1 MTKGKGLPELA
12 ALPVTKLEELVRHH
26 NRLYWDLDA
35 PELSDPDFDRLVR
48 RLRDVAPSSPVLDEL
63 GASRFGEPVAHDVAM
78 LSLDKCY
85 GDEELADWLLDFEG
99 RVVVSP
105 KFDGLAASLRF
116 DARGNLAR
124 AATRGD
130 GVTGD
135 DITRNVREI
144 ADVPRRLKVKPPG
157 PVEVRG
163 EIFLRLSAFARHKDR
178 FSNPRNLAAGA
189 IKQKD
194 PKKCAEIGLSFAA
207 YEVFGLDAP
216 TEHDKIDW
224 LARAGFA
231 PIERRVVEK
240 PEVLSVYRELAA
252 RRGALD
258 YEIDGVVMKA
268 DRVDEQQRLGSTAH
282 HPRFALAYKFQG
294 DTGTSRLRD
303 VEWSVARS
311 GAVTPVAIVDPVA
324 LSGVLVSRAS
334 LHHPGYVAKLGLSL
348 GAEVEL
354 TRRGGV
360 IPNVERVTKPGDRPV
375 IVPERCPSCG
385 AKLVPRGDFLL
396 CARPGQCRAA
406 RIGQL
411 AHFVAATEMD
421 GFGDRMLGEL
431 YDRALVRAP
440 IELFSL
446 TTAQLLTIPRVG
458 DKLASKL
465 VAEIDAA
472 KRIRLDDFLR
482 SLGIDDL
489 GQHVAKVLTREV
501 GGLDA
506 ILAATSEQ
514 LAAIHGIGE
523 VIAAS
528 VTDGLARERATI
540 DALRRV
546 MVIEDARRAAPAQG
560 PLAGLSFVFT
570 GKMAR
575 QKREQAQAVVQR
587 LGGATPD
594 GVSRTTSYLVIGD
607 DRSDGK
613 QSSKEK
619 AARKL
624 VAAGGGP
631 KIISEEEFE
640 RMVAGG

>member
-1 MTKGKGLPELA
+1 MKASGLPDLQAATVAELEA
-12 ALPVTKLEELVRHH
+12 LVRHH
-26 NRLYWDLDA
+26 NRLYWDEDA
-35 PELSDPDFDRLVR
+35 PEISDPEFDRLVR
-48 RLRDVAPSSPVLDEL
+48 ALAERAPGSPALEEL
-63 GASRFGEPVAHDVAM
+63 GASRFGEPVTHEVAM

-85 GDEELADWLLDFEG
+85 GDDELTDWLEDFEG

-105 KFDGLAASLRF
+105 KFDGVAASLRY
-116 DARGNLAR
+116 DAGGQLVL

-144 ADVPRRLKVKPPG
+144 ADVPRRLAVAPPG

-163 EIFLRLSAFARHKDR
+163 EIFLRLSVFARHKDR

-194 PKKCAEIGLSFAA
+194 PRKSAEIGLSFAA
-207 YEVFGLDAP
+207 YEAFGLDAP

-240 PEVLSVYRELAA
+240 SEALAVYRDLAA
-252 RRGALD
+252 RRSSLD

-268 DRVDEQQRLGSTAH
+268 DRVDEQRRLGSTAH
-282 HPRFALAYKFQG
+282 HPRFAIAYKFQG
-294 DTGTSRLRD
+294 DTGTSRLRE
-303 VEWSVARS
+303 VEWSVSRT

-360 IPNVERVTKPGDRPV
+360 IPNVERVTKPGTTP
-375 IVPERCPSCG
+375 IAVPDACPSCG
-385 AKLVPRGDFLL
+385 SPLSPLGDFLL
-396 CARPGQCRAA
+396 CSRTSTCRAA
-406 RIGQL
+406 QIGRV
-411 AHFVAATEMD
+411 AHFLAATEIE
-421 GFGDRMLGEL
+421 GFGERMLGEL
-431 YDRALVRAP
+431 FDRGLVRAP
-440 IELFSL
+440 QELFSL
-446 TTAQLLTIPRVG
+446 TAEQLLTIPRVG
-458 DKLASKL
+458 DKLATKL
-465 VAEIDAA
+465 VAEVAGA
-472 KRIRLDDFLR
+472 RRIRLDDFLR
-482 SLGIDDL
+482 CLGVDEL
-489 GQHVAKVLTREV
+489 GRHVAKLLTREL

-506 ILAATSEQ
+506 ILAATPEQ
-514 LAAIHGIGE
+514 LAGIHGIGD
-523 VIAAS
+523 VIARA
-528 VTDGLARERATI
+528 VTEGLRRERGTI
-540 DALRRV
+540 DALRAV
-546 MVIEDARRAAPAQG
+546 MTIEEPAAPSPIAG
-560 PLAGLSFVFT
+560 PLVGQSFVFT
-570 GKMAR
+570 GKMVKL
-575 QKREQAQAVVQR
+575 KREDAQALVQR

-594 GVSRTTSYLVIGD
+594 GVSKSTTYLVIGD

-619 AARKL
+619 AARRL
-624 VAAGGGP
+624 AAAGGGP
-631 KIISEEEFE
+631 KIIGEEEFE
-640 RMVAGG
+640 RLVAGAR

>member
-1 MTKGKGLPELA
+1 MKAKGLPELEA
-12 ALPVTKLEELVRHH
+12 SSVSELEALVRHH
-26 NRLYWDLDA
+26 NRLYWDDDA
-35 PELSDPDFDRLVR
+35 PELTDPEFDRLVR
-48 RLRDVAPSSPVLDEL
+48 RLREVAPASPALDEL
-63 GASRFGEPVAHDVAM
+63 GASRFGEAVVHDVPM

-85 GDEELADWLLDFEG
+85 GDDELADWLSDFDG

-105 KFDGLAASLRF
+105 KFDGVAASLRY
-116 DARGNLAR
+116 DEEGQLAL

-144 ADVPRRLKVKPPG
+144 ADVPRRLKVKPAAPI
-157 PVEVRG
+157 EVRG
-163 EIFLRLSAFARHKDR
+163 EVFLRLSVFERHKDR

-194 PKKCAEIGLSFAA
+194 PKKSAEIGLSFAA

-240 PEVLSVYRELAA
+240 SEALAVYRELAA
-252 RRGALD
+252 RRASLD

-268 DRVDEQQRLGSTAH
+268 DRVDEQRRLGATSH

-294 DTGTSRLRD
+294 DTGTSRLREI
-303 VEWSVARS
+303 EWSVSRT

-375 IVPERCPSCG
+375 VVPDRCPSCG
-385 AKLVPRGDFLL
+385 AELVPKGDFLL
-396 CARPGQCRAA
+396 CARPDQCRAA
-406 RIGQL
+406 RVGQL
-411 AHFVAATEMD
+411 AHFVSVIEME
-421 GFGDRMLGEL
+421 GYGDRMLGEL
-431 YDRALVRAP
+431 YDRELARTPV
-440 IELFSL
+440 ELFSL
-446 TTAQLLTIPRVG
+446 TAAQLLTIPRVG
-458 DKLASKL
+458 DKLANKL
-465 VAEIDAA
+465 VAEAEAA
-472 KRIRLDDFLR
+472 KQVRLEDLLR
-482 SLGIDDL
+482 SLGIDEL
-489 GQHVAKVLTREV
+489 GRHVAKVLTREV

-506 ILAATSEQ
+506 ILAATKEQ

-523 VIAAS
+523 IIAAS
-528 VTDGLARERATI
+528 VADGLAAQRPTI

-546 MVIEDARRAAPAQG
+546 MTIEEARRAPPAEG

-570 GKMAR
+570 GKLAR
-575 QKREQAQAVVQR
+575 HKRDEAQATVQR
-587 LGGATPD
+587 LGGLTPD
-594 GVSRTTSYLVIGD
+594 TVSKTTSYLVVGD
-607 DRSDGK
+607 DKSDGK

-624 VAAGGGP
+624 IAAGGGL
-631 KIISEEEFE
+631 KVISEGEFE
-640 RMVAGG
+640 QMTNVH

>member
-1 MTKGKGLPELA
+1 MKPNGLPDLTRASVE
-12 ALPVTKLEELVRHH
+12 ALEGLVRYH
-26 NRLYWDLDA
+26 NKLYWDDDA

-48 RLRDVAPSSPVLDEL
+48 ALRERAPGSPVLDEL
-63 GASRFGEPVAHDVAM
+63 GASRFGEPVTHEVAM

-85 GDEELADWLLDFEG
+85 GDDELADWLLDFEG

-105 KFDGLAASLRF
+105 KFDGVAASIRY
-116 DARGNLAR
+116 DAAGQLAR

-144 ADVPRRLKVKPPG
+144 SDVPRRLLVAPPG

-163 EIFLRLSAFARHKDR
+163 EIFLRLSVFARHKDR

-194 PKKCAEIGLSFAA
+194 PKKSAEIGLSFAA
-207 YEVFGLDAP
+207 YEIFGLDAP

-240 PEVLSVYRELAA
+240 GEVLEVYRELA
-252 RRGALD
+252 RRRPSLD

-268 DRVDEQQRLGSTAH
+268 DRVDEQRRLGSTSH

-294 DTGTSRLRD
+294 DTGTSRLRA
-303 VEWSVARS
+303 VEWSVSRT
-311 GAVTPVAIVDPVA
+311 GAVTPIALVDPVA
-324 LSGVLVSRAS
+324 LSGVMVSRAS

-360 IPNVERVTKPGDRPV
+360 IPNVERVTSPGDAPV
-375 IVPERCPSCG
+375 EVPAACPSCG
-385 AKLVPRGDFLL
+385 SELTPQGDFLL
-396 CARPGQCRAA
+396 CSRTSTCRAA
-406 RIGQL
+406 LIGRV
-411 AHFVAATEMD
+411 AHFVAAAEID
-421 GFGDRMLGEL
+421 GFGERMLGEL
-431 YDRALVRAP
+431 FDRGLVRAP
-440 IELFSL
+440 QDLFSL
-446 TTAQLLTIPRVG
+446 TAAQLLTVPRVG
-458 DKLASKL
+458 DKLATKL
-465 VAEIDAA
+465 VAEVARA
-472 KRIRLDDFLR
+472 RTIRLDDFLR
-482 SLGIDDL
+482 CLGVDDL
-489 GQHVAKVLTREV
+489 ARHVAKVLTRELA
-501 GGLDA
+501 GLDA
-506 ILAATSEQ
+506 VLAVTPER
-514 LAAIHGIGE
+514 LAGIHGIGE
-523 VIAAS
+523 IIARS
-528 VTDGLARERATI
+528 VTEGLRRERPMI
-540 DALRRV
+540 DALRAV
-546 MVIEDARRAAPAQG
+546 MTIEEPAPVAPPEG
-560 PLAGLSFVFT
+560 PLRGLSFVFT
-570 GKMAR
+570 GKMVR
-575 QKREQAQAVVQR
+575 RRREEAQALVQR

-594 GVSRTTSYLVIGD
+594 GVSKTTSYLVIGD

-624 VAAGGGP
+624 VAGGAGP
-631 KIISEEEFE
+631 KIIDEGEFE
-640 RMVAGG
+640 AIVAGA